1 MLEYMQSVRSSLDP
15 SLQSLSTED
24 LLEMFIWEFQRLPI
38 FHNAPLD
45 AWDVDRA
52 GIKDDTPLNITL
64 ENGHIQQPCE
74 RWVVGGPQDLFSTM

>member
-1 MLEYMQSVRSSLDP
+1 MESVRPSLDP
-15 SLQSLSTED
+15 SLRGLPKEE

-64 ENGHIQQPCE
+64 ENGY
-74 RWVVGGPQDLFSTM
+74 T

>member
-1 MLEYMQSVRSSLDP
+1 MLAYMESVRPSLDP
-15 SLQSLSTED
+15 SLRGLPKEE

-52 GIKDDTPLNITL
+52 GIKGDTPLNITL
-64 ENGHIQQPCE
+64 ENGYIQQPWE
-74 RWVVGGPQDLFSTM
+74 GWVLGGPQDLFSTM